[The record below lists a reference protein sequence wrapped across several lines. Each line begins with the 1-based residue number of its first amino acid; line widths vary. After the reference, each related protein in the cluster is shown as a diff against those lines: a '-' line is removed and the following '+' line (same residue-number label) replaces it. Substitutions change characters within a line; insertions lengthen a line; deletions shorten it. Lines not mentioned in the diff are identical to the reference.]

1 MRISE
6 TIKLSYV
13 SVRDYEGKENVRY
26 ILLWKIGDLVCYSK
40 GENVFTAKGE
50 SSMKKVVLLIVEKL
64 RGHRIFYRLL
74 MMFIFATL
82 LPITFFSIWSYRKNS
97 QVIREKVYD
106 SVNAVLDQFSNQINQ
121 KIEKIRNDSI
131 EISYMSEIQDAV
143 MNYKGYNNRELNK
156 LKINVT
162 KEMSTKYAF
171 DNIVAGIT
179 LYTLEGEKINVYGES
194 VYTINLSETYLEE
207 FLPYLQEKGGK
218 CVFRSVNEKDQEALA
233 NLKREAI
240 IVGKAIKQSNTG
252 NTIGYMLLQINENN
266 FSDIYAGMNKN
277 MNARAF
283 ILDSEGTVISTVG
296 DYADIGELY
305 PDEKIREQL
314 LKANLELKE
323 QQKLDRE
330 DIVLMGRKMSKN
342 DWKLFFLIPNSYL
355 QTGLSGALLN
365 FVAISVICISIGI
378 IVTFIFSY
386 SIILPLNEVN
396 KGLQQFEEGNLSI
409 SLSEKAHDEIT
420 ALSIQFNHM
429 AKKINGLLDKVK
441 NDEKQKRKLEIQAL
455 QAQIN
460 PHFLANTLNTAA
472 YIARMKR
479 EETIEILLNAIIE
492 LLRNSMK
499 NDDSMHLIKN
509 EIELIKQYI
518 TIQDY
523 RLLGKFTVN
532 IQIDPEIEKYSI
544 PRFILQ
550 PVVENAIIHGV
561 EPLDRRGAISIRGYL
576 QDEKILFVITDNG
589 VGMEKEQ
596 VEKTLNNRCNIE
608 KGRFSGVGIGN
619 VNSRMQ
625 LIFGEQYGLTI
636 KSEKNMFTSVVISFP
651 KVQSGEDNCE

>member
-1 MRISE
+1 MSE

-323 QQKLDRE
+323 QQRLDRE

-342 DWKLFFLIPNSYL
+342 DWNLFFLIPNSYL

-365 FVAISVICISIGI
+365 FIAISVICISIGI

-429 AKKINGLLDKVK
+429 AKKINRLLDKVK

-509 EIELIKQYI
+509 EMELIKQYI

-532 IQIDPEIEKYSI
+532 IQIEPEIEKYSI

-561 EPLDRRGAISIRGYL
+561 EPLDRRGAISISSHCL
-576 QDEKILFVITDNG
+576 
-589 VGMEKEQ
+589 
-596 VEKTLNNRCNIE
+596 
-608 KGRFSGVGIGN
+608 
-619 VNSRMQ
+619 
-625 LIFGEQYGLTI
+625 
-636 KSEKNMFTSVVISFP
+636 
-651 KVQSGEDNCE
+651 

>member
-1 MRISE
+1 MSM
-6 TIKLSYV
+6 
-13 SVRDYEGKENVRY
+13 RDYEGKENVRY

-365 FVAISVICISIGI
+365 FIAISVICISIGI

>member
-1 MRISE
+1 MSALQKHLI
-6 TIKLSYV
+6 IW
-13 SVRDYEGKENVRY
+13 N
-26 ILLWKIGDLVCYSK
+26 GDLVCYSK
-40 GENVFTAKGE
+40 GENVLFTAKGE

-74 MMFIFATL
+74 VMFIFATL

-131 EISYMSEIQDAV
+131 EISYMSEVQDAV

-179 LYTLEGEKINVYGES
+179 LYTLDGEKINVYGES
-194 VYTINLSETYLEE
+194 VYTINLSKTYLEE

-305 PDEKIREQL
+305 PDKKIREQL

-355 QTGLSGALLN
+355 QKGLSGALLN
-365 FVAISVICISIGI
+365 FIAISVICISIGI

-499 NDDSMHLIKN
+499 NDDSMHLIKD

-532 IQIDPEIEKYSI
+532 IQIEPEIEKYSI

>member
-1 MRISE
+1 MSE

-252 NTIGYMLLQINENN
+252 NIIGYMLLQINENN

-365 FVAISVICISIGI
+365 FIAISVICISIGI

-429 AKKINGLLDKVK
+429 AKK
-441 NDEKQKRKLEIQAL
+441 
-455 QAQIN
+455 
-460 PHFLANTLNTAA
+460 
-472 YIARMKR
+472 
-479 EETIEILLNAIIE
+479 
-492 LLRNSMK
+492 
-499 NDDSMHLIKN
+499 
-509 EIELIKQYI
+509 
-518 TIQDY
+518 
-523 RLLGKFTVN
+523 
-532 IQIDPEIEKYSI
+532 
-544 PRFILQ
+544 
-550 PVVENAIIHGV
+550 
-561 EPLDRRGAISIRGYL
+561 
-576 QDEKILFVITDNG
+576 
-589 VGMEKEQ
+589 
-596 VEKTLNNRCNIE
+596 
-608 KGRFSGVGIGN
+608 
-619 VNSRMQ
+619 
-625 LIFGEQYGLTI
+625 
-636 KSEKNMFTSVVISFP
+636 
-651 KVQSGEDNCE
+651 

>member
-1 MRISE
+1 
-6 TIKLSYV
+6 
-13 SVRDYEGKENVRY
+13 
-26 ILLWKIGDLVCYSK
+26 
-40 GENVFTAKGE
+40 
-50 SSMKKVVLLIVEKL
+50 MKKVVLLIVEKL

-240 IVGKAIKQSNTG
+240 IAGKAIKQSNTG
-252 NTIGYMLLQINENN
+252 NIIGYMLLQINENN

-314 LKANLELKE
+314 LKANLESKE
-323 QQKLDRE
+323 QQRLDRE

-365 FVAISVICISIGI
+365 FIAISVICISIGI

-509 EIELIKQYI
+509 EMELIKQYI

-532 IQIDPEIEKYSI
+532 IQIEPEIEKYSI

-596 VEKTLNNRCNIE
+596 VEKMLNNRSNIE

>member
-13 SVRDYEGKENVRY
+13 SVKDYEGKENVRY

>member
-1 MRISE
+1 
-6 TIKLSYV
+6 
-13 SVRDYEGKENVRY
+13 
-26 ILLWKIGDLVCYSK
+26 
-40 GENVFTAKGE
+40 
-50 SSMKKVVLLIVEKL
+50 MKKVVLLIVEKL

-365 FVAISVICISIGI
+365 FIAISVICISIGI

>member
-1 MRISE
+1 
-6 TIKLSYV
+6 
-13 SVRDYEGKENVRY
+13 
-26 ILLWKIGDLVCYSK
+26 
-40 GENVFTAKGE
+40 
-50 SSMKKVVLLIVEKL
+50 MKKVVLLIVEKL

-179 LYTLEGEKINVYGES
+179 LYTLDGEKINVYGES

-240 IVGKAIKQSNTG
+240 IAGKAIKQSNTG
-252 NTIGYMLLQINENN
+252 NIIGYMLLQINENN

-365 FVAISVICISIGI
+365 FIASSVICISIGI

-509 EIELIKQYI
+509 EMELIKQYI

-596 VEKTLNNRCNIE
+596 VEKMLNSRCNFE

>member
-1 MRISE
+1 MSE

-13 SVRDYEGKENVRY
+13 SVRDYDGKENVRY

-233 NLKREAI
+233 NL
-240 IVGKAIKQSNTG
+240 
-252 NTIGYMLLQINENN
+252 
-266 FSDIYAGMNKN
+266 NK
-277 MNARAF
+277 
-283 ILDSEGTVISTVG
+283 
-296 DYADIGELY
+296 
-305 PDEKIREQL
+305 
-314 LKANLELKE
+314 
-323 QQKLDRE
+323 
-330 DIVLMGRKMSKN
+330 
-342 DWKLFFLIPNSYL
+342 
-355 QTGLSGALLN
+355 
-365 FVAISVICISIGI
+365 
-378 IVTFIFSY
+378 TFPTFR
-386 SIILPLNEVN
+386 
-396 KGLQQFEEGNLSI
+396 
-409 SLSEKAHDEIT
+409 T
-420 ALSIQFNHM
+420 
-429 AKKINGLLDKVK
+429 
-441 NDEKQKRKLEIQAL
+441 
-455 QAQIN
+455 
-460 PHFLANTLNTAA
+460 
-472 YIARMKR
+472 IAR
-479 EETIEILLNAIIE
+479 
-492 LLRNSMK
+492 
-499 NDDSMHLIKN
+499 
-509 EIELIKQYI
+509 
-518 TIQDY
+518 
-523 RLLGKFTVN
+523 
-532 IQIDPEIEKYSI
+532 
-544 PRFILQ
+544 
-550 PVVENAIIHGV
+550 
-561 EPLDRRGAISIRGYL
+561 
-576 QDEKILFVITDNG
+576 
-589 VGMEKEQ
+589 
-596 VEKTLNNRCNIE
+596 
-608 KGRFSGVGIGN
+608 
-619 VNSRMQ
+619 
-625 LIFGEQYGLTI
+625 
-636 KSEKNMFTSVVISFP
+636 
-651 KVQSGEDNCE
+651 

>member
-1 MRISE
+1 MSE

-40 GENVFTAKGE
+40 GENVFTVKGE

-194 VYTINLSETYLEE
+194 VYTINLSETDLEE

-365 FVAISVICISIGI
+365 FIAISVICISIGI

-429 AKKINGLLDKVK
+429 AKKINRLLDKVK

-509 EIELIKQYI
+509 EMELIKQYI

-596 VEKTLNNRCNIE
+596 VEKMLNNRCNIE

>member
-1 MRISE
+1 
-6 TIKLSYV
+6 
-13 SVRDYEGKENVRY
+13 
-26 ILLWKIGDLVCYSK
+26 
-40 GENVFTAKGE
+40 
-50 SSMKKVVLLIVEKL
+50 MKKVVLLIVEKL

-179 LYTLEGEKINVYGES
+179 LYTLDGEKINVYGES

-240 IVGKAIKQSNTG
+240 IAGKAIKQSNTG
-252 NTIGYMLLQINENN
+252 NIIGYMLLQINENN

-283 ILDSEGTVISTVG
+283 ILDSEGTVISMVG

-365 FVAISVICISIGI
+365 FIASSVICISIGI

-509 EIELIKQYI
+509 EMELIKQYI

-596 VEKTLNNRCNIE
+596 VEKMLNSRCNFE

>member
-240 IVGKAIKQSNTG
+240 IVGKAIKQTNTG

-365 FVAISVICISIGI
+365 FIAISVICISIGI

>member
-1 MRISE
+1 
-6 TIKLSYV
+6 
-13 SVRDYEGKENVRY
+13 
-26 ILLWKIGDLVCYSK
+26 
-40 GENVFTAKGE
+40 
-50 SSMKKVVLLIVEKL
+50 MKKVVLLIVEKL

-74 MMFIFATL
+74 VMFIFATL

-131 EISYMSEIQDAV
+131 EISYMSEVQDAV

-179 LYTLEGEKINVYGES
+179 LYTLDGEKINVYGES

-305 PDEKIREQL
+305 PDKKIREQL

-365 FVAISVICISIGI
+365 FIAISVICISIGI

-499 NDDSMHLIKN
+499 NDDSMHLIKD

-532 IQIDPEIEKYSI
+532 IQIEPEIEKYSI

>member
-1 MRISE
+1 MSE

-74 MMFIFATL
+74 MMFIFDTL
-82 LPITFFSIWSYRKNS
+82 LRITFFSILSYRKNS

-179 LYTLEGEKINVYGES
+179 LYTLDGEKINVYGES

-365 FVAISVICISIGI
+365 FIAISVICISIGI

-429 AKKINGLLDKVK
+429 AKKINRLLDKVK

-509 EIELIKQYI
+509 EMELIKQYI

-532 IQIDPEIEKYSI
+532 IQIEPEIEKYSI

-596 VEKTLNNRCNIE
+596 VEKMLNNRCNIE
-608 KGRFSGVGIGN
+608 TGRFSGVGIGN